1 MAEILIDAQT
11 VRFDASDMMPDA
23 VNSAFLSATM
33 NYVQHP
39 DRLDQILQDLERVA
53 VDAANR

>member
-1 MAEILIDAQT
+1 
-11 VRFDASDMMPDA
+11 
-23 VNSAFLSATM
+23 M